1 MLRVFNW
8 TNIFDTDA
16 QTPYA
21 YSSSVNSSN
30 KQWVGYDDLKSVTI
44 KVLNCFNDIFDSK
57 IFFLLRFYMLNH

>member
-30 KQWVGYDDLKSVTI
+30 KQWVGYDDLESVTI
-44 KVLNCFNDIFDSK
+44 KVLNCF
-57 IFFLLRFYMLNH
+57 